1 MLSVSRSKSPGKP
14 RAASKRGAYH
24 HGDLRRALVQAGQE
38 ILAEQGVDGL
48 SLREVARRAQVS
60 QAAPYHHFADKA
72 ALVGAIV
79 EEGFAGFR
87 QALLASADEIG
98 GGALQR
104 FTGMGLAYVRFAVDN
119 PALFR
124 LLFRP
129 ELRGRIKE
137 GAAAEAIE
145 QAELGAYQV
154 LLDAAQAA
162 IDEGSV
168 RGLSAE
174 DVALSAWSMV
184 HGLATLI
191 VDGPAYVGGRPPDEM
206 ARIVLFALGAGFAG

>member
-1 MLSVSRSKSPGKP
+1 MSRSKSPGDRRP
-14 RAASKRGAYH
+14 ASGRGTYH
-24 HGDLRRALVQAGQE
+24 HGDLRRALVEAGQE
-38 ILAEQGVDGL
+38 ILAERGVDGL

-79 EEGFAGFR
+79 EEGFARFR
-87 QALLASADEIG
+87 HELLVSADQIG

-129 ELRGRIKE
+129 ELRGRIDE
-137 GAAAEAIE
+137 GPAAAAIE

-191 VDGPAYVGGRPPDEM
+191 VDGPADIGRRPPEEM
-206 ARIVLFALGAGFAG
+206 ARAVLFALGAGFAG